1 MKGIQEIF
9 SQIKEMSDEQ
19 KEIRKEYK
27 DALIQADNYK
37 ETTEKLNALKQE
49 KKEIEERV
57 QGQMGN
63 RWDKLGE
70 LKQNVS
76 ELKQMQNDIA
86 MTDLMDGKTVEVK
99 DEFDN
104 LYEPIFS
111 VTFKKTNAKHIPG
124 LSNE

>member
-1 MKGIQEIF
+1 MKDIQEIF

-19 KEIRKEYK
+19 KKIRKEYK
-27 DALIQADNYK
+27 DALIQADNYE
-37 ETTEKLNALKQE
+37 ETIERLDTLKQE

-70 LKQNVS
+70 LKQKAS

-86 MTDLMDGKTVEVK
+86 MTDLMNGKTVEVK

-104 LYEPIFS
+104 LYEPVFS
-111 VTFKKTNAKHIPG
+111 VIFKKTNAKHIPG
-124 LSNE
+124 LLSE